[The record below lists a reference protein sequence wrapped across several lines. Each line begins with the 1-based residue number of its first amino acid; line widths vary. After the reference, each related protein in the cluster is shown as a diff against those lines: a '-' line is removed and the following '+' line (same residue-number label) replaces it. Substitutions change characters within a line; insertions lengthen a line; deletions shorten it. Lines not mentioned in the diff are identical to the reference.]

1 MTTDFVSFVFVGR
14 LQEPP
19 RYLRF
24 AFLADFFA
32 GFLAA
37 FFAAFLAIGLFLVC
51 LLVAVSFLAV
61 LLPAL
66 RAVTAGLLALTRTLV
81 AEAALSS
88 SAACAAASRA
98 IGTRYGLQLT

>member
-19 RYLRF
+19 RYFFLP
-24 AFLADFFA
+24 FLADFFA

-37 FFAAFLAIGLFLVC
+37 FLAAFLAIGLFLVC

-61 LLPAL
+61 FLPAL
-66 RAVTAGLLALTRTLV
+66 RAVTAGWLAVARTFL